1 MRVKIDNLF
10 EVGSVSGS
18 ISDSYTY
25 RRHLKVGGLPCD
37 GSSISQ
43 DNKIFKRNN

>member
-1 MRVKIDNLF
+1 MRVKIDNF
-10 EVGSVSGS
+10 VEVGSVSGS
-18 ISDSYTY
+18 ISGSHSY
-25 RRHLKVGGLPCD
+25 RRHLKVGGLLCD